1 MKIAMGQKWYDIER
15 FVDASELEYAKM
27 ITEGRL
33 VATNGVMIVVAYDTP
48 VVCNRLMQPSLK
60 GKILSILERY
70 FNRKMMFLALPKDV
84 WQNITKEFI
93 KKFRSRESEND
104 FIPLS
109 PIENARLVEIPQDE
123 ENYEDVTD
131 SGIKEA
137 RKYFGDIV
145 KEKKGE

>member
-1 MKIAMGQKWYDIER
+1 
-15 FVDASELEYAKM
+15 
-27 ITEGRL
+27 
-33 VATNGVMIVVAYDTP
+33 
-48 VVCNRLMQPSLK
+48 
-60 GKILSILERY
+60 
-70 FNRKMMFLALPKDV
+70 MFLALPKDV